1 MAEFLNFKNGSSH
14 CFGFFGIYLPMI
26 FCENMAQEMWILG
39 TILEYEKDLP
49 DIAGNLLEQSF
60 EYTI

>member
-1 MAEFLNFKNGSSH
+1 MAECIVLIFL
-14 CFGFFGIYLPMI
+14 GFIYPRF
-26 FCENMAQEMWILG
+26 FCANMAQKKSILG
-39 TILEYEKDLP
+39 TILEYEKKDLP